1 MKHFLIL
8 LKPIFF
14 LSPQE
19 QLQLTREQY
28 EQSKESLRLAL
39 NELKKEQEEMG
50 FALQPALQEKQAQLT
65 SYAHLLQKAEDLTSQ
80 FNELESQDHLQ
91 SCTENP
97 YFTEESWL
105 ELKHQH
111 ENLLSQLQVGTS
123 LSFLMR
129 MFV

>member
-1 MKHFLIL
+1 MQHFLIL

-97 YFTEESWL
+97 YLTEESWL